1 MDDRLRLLFR
11 RLGEQ
16 LWIKP
21 LLVCVLSI
29 IGIFLAKAADA
40 TKVGEYLPD
49 IRHDSIEALLS
60 TISASMLVIATFAV
74 GSMVTS
80 YASAS
85 SKATPRSFALII
97 ADDVSQNALS
107 TFIGSFIYSIVGLI
121 ALENGYYERG
131 GRFALFALTLLVFT
145 LVILTFVRWLD
156 SIARLGRIQTT
167 IDTVEKAARRA
178 LTRRREAPR
187 LQGTATGLRHE
198 QLTPVFTQNIGYL
211 QSIDIARLQKYAEKY
226 QLRMRVAC
234 LPGTFCTPDRPL
246 AYVWAET
253 DTEIDTSQI
262 DTSQVVTENLDQ
274 ETIDKAFIV
283 DAQRTFTDDP
293 RFGLIV
299 LSEIASKALSPA
311 VNDPGTAITVIG
323 SMVRLLTEWS
333 NSLETPPQSVKYDR
347 IEVPELSSD
356 DMFEDAFTA
365 IARYGAGTVEVAVRL
380 QKALHSLA
388 VAGDKRFKEAA
399 LHQARMALTRS
410 ESALELEEERA
421 AVKAATT
428 GAW

>member
-1 MDDRLRLLFR
+1 MNERLRLLFC

-21 LLVCVLSI
+21 LLMCVLSI
-29 IGIFLAKAADA
+29 IVIFLAKAADT
-40 TKVGEYLPD
+40 TKIGAYVPE

-85 SKATPRSFALII
+85 SKATPRSFALVI

-107 TFIGSFIYSIVGLI
+107 TFIGAFIFSIIGLI

-131 GRFALFALTLLVFT
+131 GRFALFVLTLLVFT

-167 IDTVEKAARRA
+167 IDTVEKATRHA
-178 LTRRREAPR
+178 LMRRREAPR
-187 LQGTATGLRHE
+187 LQGTATGLSHE
-198 QLTPVFTQNIGYL
+198 HLTPVFTQSIGYL
-211 QSIDIARLQKYAEKY
+211 QCIDIARLQNYADKH
-226 QLRMRVAC
+226 QLRMRIAC
-234 LPGTFCTPDRPL
+234 LPGTFCTPDRPMVY
-246 AYVWAET
+246 AWAET
-253 DTEIDTSQI
+253 DT
-262 DTSQVVTENLDQ
+262 SQVVAEDLNE
-274 ETIDKAFIV
+274 ETISKAFIV
-283 DAQRTFTDDP
+283 DTERTFTDDP

-311 VNDPGTAITVIG
+311 VNDPGTAIAVIG

-333 NSLETPPQSVKYDR
+333 SFSETPLQPVKYDR
-347 IEVPELSSD
+347 IEVPELSSG
-356 DMFEDAFTA
+356 DMFDDAFTA
-365 IARYGAGTVEVAVRL
+365 IARHGAGTVEVAVRL

-399 LHQARMALTRS
+399 IHQASMALTRS
-410 ESALELEEERA
+410 ESALDLEEERA
-421 AVKAATT
+421 AVKAAMT
-428 GAW
+428 AAR

>member
-1 MDDRLRLLFR
+1 MNDRLRLLFHR
-11 RLGEQ
+11 IGEQ

-21 LLVCVLSI
+21 LLMCVLSI
-29 IGIFLAKAADA
+29 LGIFLAKAADT
-40 TKVGEYLPD
+40 TKIGAYVPE

-60 TISASMLVIATFAV
+60 TISASMLIIATFAV

-107 TFIGSFIYSIVGLI
+107 IFIGSFIYSLVGLI
-121 ALENGYYERG
+121 ALENGYFERG
-131 GRFALFALTLLVFT
+131 GRFALFVLTLLVFT

-167 IDTVEKAARRA
+167 IDTVEKATRHA
-178 LTRRREAPR
+178 LTRRRETPR
-187 LQGTATGLRHE
+187 LQGAATGLRHE

-211 QSIDIARLQKYAEKY
+211 QCIDVACLQKYAEKH
-226 QLRMRVAC
+226 QLRMRIVC

-246 AYVWAET
+246 VYVWAEA
-253 DTEIDTSQI
+253 DTPPT
-262 DTSQVVTENLDQ
+262 VLGNLDE
-274 ETIDKAFIV
+274 ETLSKAFIV
-283 DAQRTFTDDP
+283 DIERAFTDDP

-311 VNDPGTAITVIG
+311 INDPGTAITVIG

-333 NSLETPPQSVKYDR
+333 NVLETSAQPVKYDR

-356 DMFEDAFTA
+356 DMFDDAFTA

-410 ESALELEEERA
+410 ESALELEEERT

-428 GAW
+428 ATW